1 MTTEAHFLEVSTK
14 LFHGLSEYPQFGVIG
29 NHDNSNHHFA
39 SIRNHLESTH
49 EIALLENPEDVQKV
63 EIEGTTIGIHGIHT
77 LSTFLH
83 AMPKEKRDSFLD
95 AYIASLNEDFDCHVV
110 LLHNPDGLEFLLSRL
125 QETHKQLIY
134 PTLFLAGHTHGAML
148 NIPILRDIGL
158 YGCKT
163 QFGRYKGWYGPE
175 GKYTTT
181 GNWKLYVSTGMGN
194 SPGCDYRLNASPEVV
209 LMRF

>member
-1 MTTEAHFLEVSTK
+1 LNKEYAITFLEQPEDTQM
-14 LFHGLSEYPQFGVIG
+14 LTFQGATIAIHGL
-29 NHDNSNHHFA
+29 
-39 SIRNHLESTH
+39 
-49 EIALLENPEDVQKV
+49 
-63 EIEGTTIGIHGIHT
+63 HT

-83 AMPKEKRDSFLD
+83 AMPKEERDNFLD
-95 AYIASLNEDFDCHVV
+95 AYITSLNENADCHVV

-148 NIPILRDIGL
+148 DMPLLRNMGL
-158 YGCKT
+158 YACKT

-209 LMRF
+209 LMQF